1 MGTVIQV
8 DDSARRDFTMN
19 AIAVSHSTGELI
31 DPHGGF
37 GDIMLKRIRCVG
49 STERL
54 KEDSLRMLRAMRF
67 SITKDFVMENDIIE
81 CIEKNFE
88 LLKNVSRERI
98 FEEMNKMFNVNSAK
112 TFKLMIDFQKVFEF
126 IFEECKVDL
135 SAILKEIK

>member
-1 MGTVIQV
+1 MG
-8 DDSARRDFTMN
+8 
-19 AIAVSHSTGELI
+19 L
-31 DPHGGF
+31 
-37 GDIMLKRIRCVG
+37 
-49 STERL
+49 
-54 KEDSLRMLRAMRF
+54 MRVRGQWYQLPKQTHLYKIVYCTF
-67 SITKDFVMENDIIE
+67 SNYFKINNIYRGENDIIE